1 MSVFRFCASL
11 LAASLVLSSTTFAA
25 TQSTAKRNSVAAVDK
40 HAASLIRLSDQVWA
54 FAETALLE
62 HRSAKLLA
70 DFAEGQGFKV
80 ERGIS
85 NMPTAFVASYGTGRP
100 IVAIMGEYYAL
111 PGVSQKATPE
121 QDRTSTRL
129 NSSHS

>member
-1 MSVFRFCASL
+1 MWMIRPFGVVFALSVVFVPFASF
-11 LAASLVLSSTTFAA
+11 AASQSA
-25 TQSTAKRNSVAAVDK
+25 TKRAAVSSIDK
-40 HAASLIRLSDQVWA
+40 HAAALTKLSDQVWA

-85 NMPTAFVASYGTGRP
+85 NMPTAFVASYGSG
-100 IVAIMGEYYAL
+100 
-111 PGVSQKATPE
+111 
-121 QDRTSTRL
+121 
-129 NSSHS
+129 